1 MNQRT
6 IELELE
12 GSKVELKLNRPQFRF
27 VALLTVLKRAV
38 SIWGR
43 GTGKSFVIAL
53 LIDLIVKNMPGA
65 SWAIQGAT
73 YKQILSLTL
82 QGTLA
87 AMEKLG
93 YVRGIHYVWGKQ
105 PPKNWIL
112 PFEAPLNFEHYIV
125 FFHPERCVGFHL
137 YSQDRKGSARG
148 PNVDGIIADESLTL
162 DENMFFQEAKMT
174 NRGNDDRF
182 GHLPYH
188 HGIFHFS
195 SMPYGKSGKWLLET
209 GNYYEEDRYNYRRLS
224 NQIIE
229 LQLEFLKEADPKL
242 KLEIWPEILKLQ
254 AQFRF
259 YKSKKGMLYSEANTF
274 ENIANVG
281 LRYIQEAY
289 DDAGDITLF
298 LVEVLNKNI
307 ETIESSFY
315 PGLDKHTHGYKGA
328 FDYSMIDNMELT
340 EKDDLSVIDKAGA
353 RLDADCVGNHP
364 LELGLDFGKINW
376 VVVAQHFR
384 SINTIKFIRNIYV
397 KTPKIIDDLAAEFC
411 DVYASHPHK
420 VAHIW
425 PDAMG
430 NDDVAN
436 AKITYTQ
443 QFCAYLKDNG
453 WTCIIKQKSK
463 KQPEHH
469 YKYLLWARCLNPNW
483 VKKDARYPIVRF
495 NLINCKELV
504 FAMENTP
511 AMDKGNNVIAKD
523 KSSEQKL
530 PMAKREEATDSTDA
544 ADQILYGLFKDL
556 VKDNTPSYPILH

>member
-1 MNQRT
+1 MNQKT
-6 IELELE
+6 IEIELE
-12 GSKVELKLNRPQFRF
+12 GSKVELTLNRPQLRF
-27 VALLTVLKRAV
+27 VLLLTVLKKAV

-43 GTGKSFVIAL
+43 GTGKSFIIAL
-53 LIDLIVKNMPGA
+53 LMDLIVKNMPGA

-93 YVRGIHYVWGKQ
+93 YVRGVHYVWGKQ

-125 FFHPERCVGFHL
+125 FFHPDRCVGFHL

-162 DENMFFQEAKMT
+162 DENIFFQEAKMT

-195 SMPYGKSGKWLLET
+195 SMPYGNSGKWLLDA
-209 GNYYEEDRYNYRRLS
+209 GKYYEKQGYNFRRLS
-224 NQIIE
+224 NKLIE
-229 LQLEFLKEADPKL
+229 LQLEFLKEKDPKL

-254 AQFRF
+254 SELRF
-259 YKSKKGMLYSEANTF
+259 YKSKAGMLYSEANTF

-289 DDAGDITLF
+289 DDSTDINLF
-298 LVEVLNKNI
+298 LVEVLNKSI
-307 ETIESSFY
+307 ETIDAGFY
-315 PGLDKHTHGYKGA
+315 AGFDKHIHGYKGS
-328 FDYSMIDNMELT
+328 FDYSLIDNLT
-340 EKDDLSVIDKAGA
+340 LDDGDITRINNIGAKID
-353 RLDADCVGNHP
+353 RDCVSNHP
-364 LELGLDFGKINW
+364 LEIGLDFGKINW
-376 VVVAQHFR
+376 VVVAQHFK
-384 SINTIKFIRNIYV
+384 SLNEVNFIRNIYV
-397 KTPKIIDDLAAEFC
+397 KSPKIIDDLAMEFC
-411 DVYASHPHK
+411 RIYEGHGRK

-425 PDAMG
+425 PDGMG

-436 AKITYTQ
+436 AKQTYTQ
-443 QFCAYLKDNG
+443 QFCAILKKND
-453 WTCIIKQKSK
+453 WTCVIKNKSK
-463 KQPEHH
+463 KNPEHH
-469 YKYLLWARCLNPNW
+469 YKYLLWARCFNPAY
-483 VKKDARYPIVRF
+483 VAKDNRYPVVKF
-495 NLINCKELV
+495 NTVNCKELV

-511 AMDKGNNVIAKD
+511 AVDNGKGFIAKD
-523 KSSEQKL
+523 KSSERKL

-544 ADQILYGLFKDL
+544 ADQILYGLFRHL
-556 VKDNTPSYPILH
+556 VKDITPRYMLPT